1 MQRSHAKS
9 NPQGYVEEMMNG
21 GDVTERVR
29 VVMVENK
36 RMAKRIQIL

>member
-9 NPQGYVEEMMNG
+9 STKGYAEDGMDG
-21 GDVTERVR
+21 GDVMERVR
-29 VVMVENK
+29 VMMVENK